1 MNPDG
6 RRRRRRREAAR
17 MSVTVAR
24 RRRVPVSMR
33 ALVVAL
39 FVVGVAV
46 VGGHTGR
53 VTAQGSDARPFDRSA
68 VDDEVLAECLSL
80 GDLSVLTSTDARE
93 PMVVGEGPYMDTILQ
108 TTAVVTVP
116 DTSTSRPITEWP
128 RQLDYLGVAQP
139 DHSPAYYRG
148 GPGPGPVLDGDFIA
162 ELFVPANITTP
173 LPLIVTTPPAQ
184 SPWTF
189 RSYRD
194 ISRRVASYGFIVIV
208 SAEPNSRKGWRS
220 EKKIGD
226 RGIDLLRYIEYQ
238 NRMPDSLLY
247 KKYNGKAGVWGIS
260 MGGGGAMYAGI
271 TPDSGFD
278 AIYALAPTY
287 HAHDKT
293 TAEGGYGAWDMK
305 DLGIPLLATGEE
317 NQRLVDTSIHDY
329 FTGEEA
335 APRLS
340 IIIRGASHYTWKNFT
355 FSTVWM
361 AVWFNLYLKRDISM
375 VPLIWGPRSMRGT
388 LTADRDNLSIQ
399 KRAQIGLAIGS
410 EPRKE
415 GSLDYFRA
423 ELTNRRDYQPA
434 RMCVVDLDDARVV
447 DAVHVDSAGTR
458 NVAVP
463 VDSRNLAV
471 INLEDL
477 TTLYAIKGL
486 NY

>member
-1 MNPDG
+1 MP
-6 RRRRRRREAAR
+6 
-17 MSVTVAR
+17 
-24 RRRVPVSMR
+24 
-33 ALVVAL
+33 L
-39 FVVGVAV
+39 F
-46 VGGHTGR
+46 
-53 VTAQGSDARPFDRSA
+53 
-68 VDDEVLAECLSL
+68 
-80 GDLSVLTSTDARE
+80 
-93 PMVVGEGPYMDTILQ
+93 
-108 TTAVVTVP
+108 
-116 DTSTSRPITEWP
+116 
-128 RQLDYLGVAQP
+128 
-139 DHSPAYYRG
+139 
-148 GPGPGPVLDGDFIA
+148 
-162 ELFVPANITTP
+162 
-173 LPLIVTTPPAQ
+173 
-184 SPWTF
+184 
-189 RSYRD
+189 
-194 ISRRVASYGFIVIV
+194 
-208 SAEPNSRKGWRS
+208 
-220 EKKIGD
+220 
-226 RGIDLLRYIEYQ
+226 
-238 NRMPDSLLY
+238 
-247 KKYNGKAGVWGIS
+247 
-260 MGGGGAMYAGI
+260 
-271 TPDSGFD
+271 
-278 AIYALAPTY
+278 
-287 HAHDKT
+287 
-293 TAEGGYGAWDMK
+293 
-305 DLGIPLLATGEE
+305 ATGEE
-317 NQRLVDTSIHDY
+317 DQHLVETPIHDY
-329 FTGEEA
+329 FTEKEA

-415 GSLDYFRA
+415 GSFDYFRA